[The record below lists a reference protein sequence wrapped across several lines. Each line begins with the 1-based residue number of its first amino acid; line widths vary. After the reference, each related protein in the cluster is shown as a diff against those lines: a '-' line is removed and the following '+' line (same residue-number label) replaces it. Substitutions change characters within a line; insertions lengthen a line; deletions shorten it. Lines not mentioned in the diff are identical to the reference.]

1 MKSVIKTTI
10 GIIAISL
17 ASVSVSQ
24 ADSNRHNRDY
34 DRAPSK
40 HSSKKFDRRDHKKH
54 QYRQHRGNHLHGH
67 GKHPRWKHVGW
78 KRHYWE
84 HKRFRAAKKMRRDQR
99 AHRRAVKQMQRERAY
114 RRALRHDYRQ
124 RRFNRDYGHVHYV
137 APAPRVTY
145 RTHSRSNNVVP
156 VIAGGIIG
164 SSIAN
169 NVSHG
174 DPAATL
180 GGAIF
185 GAVIGDAIA
194 RH

>member
-10 GIIAISL
+10 GILAISL

-34 DRAPSK
+34 DRAPHK
-40 HSSKKFDRRDHKKH
+40 QYSKKFDRRDDRKH
-54 QYRQHRGNHLHGH
+54 QYRQHRGDHLPGH
-67 GKHPRWKHVGW
+67 SKHPRLKHSGW

-84 HKRFRAAKKMRRDQR
+84 HKRLRAIKRMHRQE
-99 AHRRAVKQMQRERAY
+99 RRALKRVYREREY
-114 RRALRHDYRQ
+114 RRALR
-124 RRFNRDYGHVHYV
+124 RDYHHNRGHVRYV

-145 RTHSRSNNVVP
+145 RTHSHSKNVVP

>member
-10 GIIAISL
+10 GILAISL

-34 DRAPSK
+34 DRAPGK
-40 HSSKKFDRRDHKKH
+40 HYSRDSGRRDHKKYSH
-54 QYRQHRGNHLHGH
+54 QQYRGKHVLGH
-67 GKHPRWKHVGW
+67 NKHPRSKHAGW

-84 HKRFRAAKKMRRDQR
+84 HNRMKKRHQR
-99 AHRRAVKQMQRERAY
+99 AHRRAVKQMHRERAY

-124 RRFNRDYGHVHYV
+124 RIFLRNYGHVRYV
-137 APAPRVTY
+137 APVPRVTY
-145 RTHSRSNNVVP
+145 RSHSHHNNVVP

-185 GAVIGDAIA
+185 GAVIGDAMA